1 MIGFAA
7 TPPFGSL
14 VVVGTG
20 GTMVELQADRAVGL
34 APIEIDDAA
43 GMIEATRLGKLLAGY
58 RNLMPKTDTSKLAD
72 LVVRTSRLA
81 ADLGDL
87 VVACDLNPVLVRKAS
102 GAVRLV
108 DALMLSGATVTPENE
123 NSGASRDA
131 RF

>member
-1 MIGFAA
+1 MIRFVA

-14 VVVGTG
+14 VVVGIG

>member
-20 GTMVELQADRAVGL
+20 GTMVELQADRAIGL
-34 APIEIDDAA
+34 APMERDDAM

-58 RNLMPKTDTSKLAD
+58 RNLMPETDTSKLAD

-87 VVACDLNPVLVRKAS
+87 VTACDLNPVLVRKGS
-102 GAVRLV
+102 GEVRLV
-108 DALMLSGATVTPENE
+108 DALMLSGASSQSYSSVMKC
-123 NSGASRDA
+123 
-131 RF
+131 